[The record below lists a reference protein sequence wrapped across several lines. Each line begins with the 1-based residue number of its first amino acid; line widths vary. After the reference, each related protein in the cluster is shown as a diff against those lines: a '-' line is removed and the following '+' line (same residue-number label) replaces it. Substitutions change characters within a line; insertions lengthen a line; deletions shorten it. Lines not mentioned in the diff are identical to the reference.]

1 MLSELELLAEGRGAK
16 GEFVTGR
23 FSGVRKPWLLF
34 VVVLGV
40 LVAGA
45 CAGSTPDEGGGEAGG
60 GELVWAIGGA
70 EAAPG
75 GVHRTIAQMWNE
87 ENPDNPIRIER
98 LPDAADEQR
107 QQQSLELNAQGDL
120 FDVLGVDVIWTGEY
134 STNGWLESLED
145 IRSDIEEVT
154 IPGAFESGQWGG
166 ELWAAP
172 YNSNAG
178 FLYYRTDLVD
188 EPPTTWDELQQVGL
202 QIGEQEGIAPFVG
215 QGAKYEGFVVNW
227 LEYYWSAGG
236 ELYNEDNTEVLFD
249 DEIALQAT
257 EFMRESLENGF
268 YAPGFNTLME
278 EEARNEFQSG
288 NAVFMRQWPYAYAL
302 MNDEKESKVAG
313 KFDIAPLPTFTGEGT
328 ISALGG
334 FNNAVSAFSTNKEAA
349 KEFVLW
355 ASTNPEVQMTMAT
368 KASLPPTMA
377 SVYEDLSDDPVMAL
391 LGEVLPDAKPR
402 PPAPQWNNIS
412 VEIQEQIFPAYN
424 GEGDPAEAVS
434 AVHEFLD
441 TTVE

>member
-1 MLSELELLAEGRGAK
+1 
-16 GEFVTGR
+16 VTGR
-23 FSGVRKPWLLF
+23 FSGNRRKRLLNGA
-34 VVVLGV
+34 VGAL
-40 LVAGA
+40 LVAAA
-45 CAGSTPDEGGGEAGG
+45 CTGTTPSGDGGGGG

-75 GVHRTIAQMWNE
+75 GVHRTVVEMWNE
-87 ENPDNPIRIER
+87 ENPDTPIRIEV

-145 IRSDIEEVT
+145 IRADIEAVS
-154 IPGAFESGQWGG
+154 IPGAFESGTWGG

-188 EPPTTWDELQQVGL
+188 EPPTTWEELREVG
-202 QIGEQEGIAPFVG
+202 IEVGEREGIAPFVG

-236 ELYNEDNTEVLFD
+236 ELYNEDSSAVLFD
-249 DEIALQAT
+249 DAIAVQAT
-257 EFMRESLENGF
+257 EFMRESLEDGF
-268 YAPGFNTLME
+268 YAPGFNTMME

-288 NAVFMRQWPYAYAL
+288 NAVFMRNWPYAYAL
-302 MNDEKESKVAG
+302 MNDEAESQVAG
-313 KFDIAPLPTFTGEGT
+313 EFDIAPLPTFTGSGT

-334 FNNAVSAFSTNKEAA
+334 FNNAVSAFSSNKEAA
-349 KEFVLW
+349 KQFVLW
-355 ASTNPEVQMTMAT
+355 ASTDPEVQQTLAT
-368 KASLPPTMA
+368 EASLPPTMA
-377 SVYEDLSDDPVMAL
+377 SVYEELSDDPVMAL
-391 LGEVLPDAKPR
+391 LGQVLPDAKPR
-402 PPAPQWNNIS
+402 PPAPQWNDIS
-412 VEIQEQIFPAYN
+412 VTIQEEIFPAYN
-424 GEGDPAEAVS
+424 GDADPSGAVS
-434 AVHEFLD
+434 EVHNFL
-441 TTVE
+441 TSTIE